1 MINTHYQIFVHS
13 HMYIYGVERKE
24 EIEGIFLLML
34 ITSWQIYTPQYDYI
48 AWDIWEYVFLY
59 YTHTHKHR
67 NWNVHMYTCI
77 HILNNVLNAV

>member
-24 EIEGIFLLML
+24 EMEGIFLLML

-48 AWDIWEYVFLY
+48 AWDLWEYVFLY
-59 YTHTHKHR
+59 YNNPRGYNSKLLGETYVSALIK
-67 NWNVHMYTCI
+67 
-77 HILNNVLNAV
+77 ILNIL